1 MAGRKASA
9 ARRNPPT
16 KASGTVEVPEAATRG
31 ALPDFIPPELATL
44 VDKAPDSD
52 RWLHEIKFDGYR
64 TAGHLR
70 AGRIRMLTRK
80 DLDWTIRFRPI
91 AETLAGLQALSAY
104 LDGEVAVVGKDGV
117 TSFAEL
123 QDALSKEQPE
133 RLVYYAFD
141 LLHLDGRDLTKLSLV
156 QRKEALQAL
165 LAGLPKGSPV
175 RYSDHVI
182 GKGPSFF
189 RNASSSAL
197 RASFLS

>member
-1 MAGRKASA
+1 MSVT
-9 ARRNPPT
+9 RR
-16 KASGTVEVPEAATRG
+16 G
-31 ALPDFIPPELATL
+31 
-44 VDKAPDSD
+44 
-52 RWLHEIKFDGYR
+52 
-64 TAGHLR
+64 
-70 AGRIRMLTRK
+70 
-80 DLDWTIRFRPI
+80 LDWTIRFQPI
-91 AETLAGLQALSAY
+91 AETLAGLRALSAY

-189 RNASSSAL
+189 RNACK
-197 RASFLS
+197 LSLEGIVSKLAQGS